1 MDKRYE
7 TAIREGFRL
16 FSAEERLVLEL
27 AVEREE
33 PIDKL
38 VMDLCFARRR
48 AAQRAASDRETD
60 HLRRLLVGAR
70 IPRPLAEKYR
80 AAAKTSGRSLYRFV
94 LDALEREYLTQSNIC
109 SIMNGGSTVEGGM
122 LSCVSD
128 R

>member
-1 MDKRYE
+1 MNTSYE

-48 AAQRAASDRETD
+48 AAQRAASDRQTD
-60 HLRRLLVGAR
+60 KDRRLLVGAR
-70 IPRPLAEKYR
+70 VPREKAERYR
-80 AAAKTSGRSLYRFV
+80 KKAKASGRSLYRFV
-94 LDALEREYLTQSNIC
+94 LDALEREYLTQSNRC

>member
-48 AAQRAASDRETD
+48 AAQRAASDR
-60 HLRRLLVGAR
+60 
-70 IPRPLAEKYR
+70 
-80 AAAKTSGRSLYRFV
+80 
-94 LDALEREYLTQSNIC
+94 
-109 SIMNGGSTVEGGM
+109 
-122 LSCVSD
+122 
-128 R
+128 